1 MDVRIPLPI
10 NSNPGMVMPPRKFTT
25 VNDVARF
32 AAQIID
38 GIMQHKEMIDNN
50 ELPMERAASR
60 EKNQPLCM
68 AQYYRLLGSCRRPG
82 DPQDNQYLPEPRD
95 DQHVIVCCRNQVNS
109 GISFGWGSTVDLNVL
124 FFVSQMYC
132 VPVKAGD
139 RGRLSEEEIASQLLF
154 ILSDAPCLPTKPAPV
169 GLLTAE
175 PRSIWARDRAVLLQN
190 EQNQRNIELIEQALV
205 LICLDESL
213 PASFNA
219 TGFSGATPSVH
230 KCGARVSP
238 YHFLFLFEIAI
249 ST

>member
-1 MDVRIPLPI
+1 
-10 NSNPGMVMPPRKFTT
+10 
-25 VNDVARF
+25 
-32 AAQIID
+32 
-38 GIMQHKEMIDNN
+38 
-50 ELPMERAASR
+50 
-60 EKNQPLCM
+60 
-68 AQYYRLLGSCRRPG
+68 
-82 DPQDNQYLPEPRD
+82 
-95 DQHVIVCCRNQVNS
+95 
-109 GISFGWGSTVDLNVL
+109 
-124 FFVSQMYC
+124 MYC

-219 TGFSGATPSVH
+219 NRFSGSTPSVH
-230 KCGARVSP
+230 MCGARVSFIHLHSFWKCHNSGSFFIFRSGRDKYGP
-238 YHFLFLFEIAI
+238 RDD
-249 ST
+249 SRRWQR